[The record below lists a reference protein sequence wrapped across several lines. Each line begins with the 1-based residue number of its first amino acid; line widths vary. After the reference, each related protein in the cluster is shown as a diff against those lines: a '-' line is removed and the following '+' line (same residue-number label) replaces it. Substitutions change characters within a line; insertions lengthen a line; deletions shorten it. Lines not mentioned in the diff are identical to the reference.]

1 MSSNVVTKFVQ
12 PAIGKLLKILSKQKR
27 SLNLVVT
34 TLTIV
39 SLIVLGSG
47 VEKNQ
52 ISLFNPQ
59 PGLSQSVSP
68 RDVWRQVYEQLPN
81 LPLENQYIS
90 KETGKVASDNTL
102 VSRLIN
108 YHVYVKGR
116 APNYRLDWKLTLADY
131 LGVNDIMP
139 EEAYPGYENLRKN
152 PIEGDRAA
160 IQRLN
165 RQQRNVLIQTL
176 VNAFTSNYS
185 APAATTPLQPST
197 EPSPTDRE
205 NSPPPRL

>member
-1 MSSNVVTKFVQ
+1 MAKFVQ
-12 PAIGKLLKILSKQKR
+12 PAMRKLLKILSKQKQI
-27 SLNLVVT
+27 LNLVVT

-39 SLIVLGSG
+39 GLIVLGLG

-52 ISLFNPQ
+52 ISLNPQ

-68 RDVWRQVYEQLPN
+68 RDVWRQIYQQLPD
-81 LPLENQYIS
+81 LPLENKYIS

-102 VSRLIN
+102 ISRLIN
-108 YHVYVKGR
+108 YHAYVKGR

-131 LGVNDIMP
+131 LGANDIMWD
-139 EEAYPGYENLRKN
+139 EAYPGYENLRKN

-165 RQQRNVLIQTL
+165 RQQRNVLVQTL
-176 VNAFTSNYS
+176 VNAFTSDS
-185 APAATTPLQPST
+185 APATTPLQPST

-205 NSPPPRL
+205 NSPPL

>member
-1 MSSNVVTKFVQ
+1 MAKFVQ
-12 PAIGKLLKILSKQKR
+12 PAIKKLLNLSNQKR
-27 SLNLVVT
+27 TINLVVT
-34 TLTIV
+34 TLTIIG
-39 SLIVLGSG
+39 LIVLGSG

-59 PGLSQSVSP
+59 PALSQSVSP

-81 LPLENQYIS
+81 LPLENKYIS
-90 KETGKVASDNTL
+90 KETRKVASDNTL

-131 LGVNDIMP
+131 LGANDIMS
-139 EEAYPGYENLRKN
+139 EEAYPGYEALRKN

-165 RQQRNVLIQTL
+165 RQQRNALIQTL
-176 VNAFTSNYS
+176 VNAFTSNSS
-185 APAATTPLQPST
+185 APASRTPLQPST
-197 EPSPTDRE
+197 EPSSTGRE

>member
-1 MSSNVVTKFVQ
+1 MAKFVQ
-12 PAIGKLLKILSKQKR
+12 PAIRKLINLSKQKR
-27 SLNLVVT
+27 ALNLVVT
-34 TLTIV
+34 MLTII

-47 VEKNQ
+47 VEKNL

-59 PGLSQSVSP
+59 PALSQSVSP
-68 RDVWRQVYEQLPN
+68 RDLWRQVYEQLPN

-90 KETGKVASDNTL
+90 KETRKVASDNTL

-131 LGVNDIMP
+131 LGANDIMWD
-139 EEAYPGYENLRKN
+139 EAYPGYENLRTN
-152 PIEGDRAA
+152 PIEGDRTA

-165 RQQRNVLIQTL
+165 RQQRNVLVQTL
-176 VNAFTSNYS
+176 VDTFTSDS
-185 APAATTPLQPST
+185 APATTPPQPST
-197 EPSPTDRE
+197 EPSPTGRE
-205 NSPPPRL
+205 NSPPRL